1 MYCCSIKASKTAVKV
16 GEAVFS
22 KLRRSF
28 AVISSKTVPSP
39 DMAVVP
45 LVRDHFGEYLGGVMH
60 GLFIFQLMPTP
71 TAAFPPNLNRDFH
84 QPMHCVLRKR

>member
-1 MYCCSIKASKTAVKV
+1 
-16 GEAVFS
+16 
-22 KLRRSF
+22 
-28 AVISSKTVPSP
+28 
-39 DMAVVP
+39 MAVVP